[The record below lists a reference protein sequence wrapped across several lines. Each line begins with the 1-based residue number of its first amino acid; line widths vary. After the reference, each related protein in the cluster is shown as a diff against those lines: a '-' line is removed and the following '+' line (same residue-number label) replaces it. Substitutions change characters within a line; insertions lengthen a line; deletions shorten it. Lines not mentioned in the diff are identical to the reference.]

1 MNFNYPKPQA
11 LDRIVPC
18 ETHTAEA
25 VYRVDADG
33 QVSQVSSMLMPL
45 DKPVEMG
52 RIETAPSNRPG
63 LAVFRAMDMQ
73 GELSDWFAMQLYA
86 VGWLT
91 KAGAPA

>member
-1 MNFNYPKPQA
+1 
-11 LDRIVPC
+11 
-18 ETHTAEA
+18 
-25 VYRVDADG
+25 
-33 QVSQVSSMLMPL
+33 MPL